1 MGARMVGTAAA
12 LTVAL
17 PPGAVHAAD
26 NPWLGTWKM
35 QVNTGEPPET
45 LVYSDAGDGAMWMVS
60 VEMNSVS

>member
-45 LVYSDAGDGAMWMVS
+45 LV
-60 VEMNSVS
+60 